1 MSKNSLESYDIVNC
15 FAKNNPNRPIAI
27 THYPD
32 GTIVPD
38 CEFLR
43 CMFFTRCKLS
53 ENTFVKKYLD
63 TTDAIKR
70 GY

>member
-1 MSKNSLESYDIVNC
+1 MAVESTQSGDIVNC
-15 FAKNNPNRPIAI
+15 FATNTPNRAIII

-43 CMFFTRCKLS
+43 CIYFDRCKLAK
-53 ENTFVKKYLD
+53 NNFVQNYLD
-63 TTDAIKR
+63 TTDARRR